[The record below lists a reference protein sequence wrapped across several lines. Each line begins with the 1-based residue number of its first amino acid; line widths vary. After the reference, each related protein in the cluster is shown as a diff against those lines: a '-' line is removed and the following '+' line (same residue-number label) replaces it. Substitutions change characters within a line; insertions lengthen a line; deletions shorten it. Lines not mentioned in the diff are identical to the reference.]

1 MSHRA
6 TAITASGF
14 LAVSLFSVS
23 AQQQQPATQAQPTF
37 RAGINYVELP
47 VRVTDRQGSFVR
59 DLKQSDFKVFE
70 DGWEQNIVSFSFVDV
85 PPPDPRKPLLEPQAG
100 TPAARPFALREGETV
115 EGRIYLFVLD
125 DYHLRPQ
132 YTFRVKSIVKSFIQQ
147 RMGPEDIGA
156 IVYTSVTRGQDF
168 TQDRRALIASL
179 GRFMGGLDTDEPG
192 DTQDLKSASTL
203 QTIRSMSE
211 ALGRI
216 RGRHKALLFIS
227 PTLGCSVQKQ
237 ALAEADLDTV
247 TYDTPS
253 RRCYGN
259 LWDSVRTATQANVSI
274 YSFDPTNIGNPGWVS
289 PSIDGR
295 GGPGAAMQ
303 RARAA
308 DGNPVSVFDGM
319 RTLAEETGGFTV
331 TNVNN
336 FDKALDRIVREHSSY
351 YLIGYY
357 SSNDK
362 ADGKTRRNAITL
374 NRQDAQV
381 VYRPSYT
388 APRN

>member
-1 MSHRA
+1 MVNRL
-6 TAITASGF
+6 TIVVASGF
-14 LAVSLFSVS
+14 LAVAALGLN
-23 AQQQQPATQAQPTF
+23 AQQPTTSQAQPTF

-47 VRVTDRQGSFVR
+47 VRVTDRQGNFVR
-59 DLKQSDFKVFE
+59 DLKQGDFKLFE
-70 DGWEQNIVSFSFVDV
+70 DGWEQEIASFNFVDV
-85 PPPDPRKPLLEPQAG
+85 PPPDAKKLRLESAAG
-100 TPAARPFALREGETV
+100 SPAGRPFVLHEGDTV
-115 EGRIYLFVLD
+115 DGRVYLFVLD

-132 YTFRVKSIVKSFIQQ
+132 YTFRVKSIVQSFIRQ
-147 RMGPEDIGA
+147 RMGPDDIAGV
-156 IVYTSVTRGQDF
+156 VYTSVTRGQDF
-168 TQDRRALIASL
+168 TQDRRALISSL
-179 GRFMGGLDTDEPG
+179 DRFMGGLDTEEPG

-203 QTIRSMSE
+203 QKIRSMAE
-211 ALGRI
+211 QLGHI
-216 RGRHKALLFIS
+216 KGRHKALLYIS
-227 PTLGCSVQKQ
+227 PTLGCSVQQQ
-237 ALAEADLDTV
+237 ARAEEDLDRV

-253 RRCYGN
+253 RRCYSN
-259 LWDSVRTATQANVSI
+259 LRDSVRTATQSNVSI
-274 YSFDPTNIGNPGWVS
+274 YSFDPTNIGNPGWIS
-289 PSIDGR
+289 PGIDGR
-295 GGPGAAMQ
+295 GGPGAAML

-362 ADGKTRRNAITL
+362 TDGKTRKNAIAL
-374 NRQDAQV
+374 NRADVQL
-381 VYRPSYT
+381 VYRPTYT